1 MRMALDN
8 APLNTAAELQRHLQ
22 VHNQW
27 VQSYR
32 AQKLARVKQL
42 LFQGARKMLFFL
54 LGAVIVT
61 LAITHRNEL
70 DALVRQTASRALAH
84 VQTRTATTETL
95 RKNTVNYEKEVD
107 EASK

>member
-1 MRMALDN
+1 MALDN
-8 APLNTAAELQRHLQ
+8 VPLNTAAELQRHFE

-32 AQKLARVKQL
+32 AQKLSRLKQM
-42 LFQGARKMLFFL
+42 LFQGARKILFFL

-70 DALVRQTASRALAH
+70 DALVGQTASRALAH
-84 VQTRTATTETL
+84 VQTRTVTTETL
-95 RKNTVNYEKEVD
+95 RQNTANYEKEVD